1 MKDANETSRSCIHH
15 CYALHYSM
23 LGSNKNRARRVLVKY
38 NLVIAAG
45 GKCSTCG
52 YNKNISSLVFHHT
65 SKKNT
70 SLSGDVLGSMSLER
84 LKKEVKQCLL
94 LCHNCHNELH
104 NPYLGLKTIS
114 KLTAA
119 VESKAMTLAE
129 ASHYF
134 LSKKPLSIKPKGLK
148 P

>member
-1 MKDANETSRSCIHH
+1 M
-15 CYALHYSM
+15 
-23 LGSNKNRARRVLVKY
+23 
-38 NLVIAAG
+38 
-45 GKCSTCG
+45 
-52 YNKNISSLVFHHT
+52 FHHT

-70 SLSGDVLGSMSLER
+70 ALSGKVLGAMSLEL
-84 LKKEVKQCLL
+84 LKKEAKQCLL

-129 ASHYF
+129 ASQYF
-134 LSKKPLSIKPKGLK
+134 LKNKPLSVKPKGLK